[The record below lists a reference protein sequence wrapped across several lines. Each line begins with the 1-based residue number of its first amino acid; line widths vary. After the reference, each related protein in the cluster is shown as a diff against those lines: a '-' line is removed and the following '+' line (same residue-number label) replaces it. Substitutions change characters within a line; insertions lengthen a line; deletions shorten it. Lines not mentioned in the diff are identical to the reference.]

1 MTFYRCRHCGN
12 IIAYINDSGVR
23 VSCCGEAMQPI
34 IPNTTEAA
42 HEKHIPVIEVDGN
55 TVTVTVSTV
64 EHPMLEV
71 HYIEWIMLETE
82 QGRQRK
88 VLHSGEKPAAVF
100 SLAEGDKVLAAYAY
114 CNLHGLWK
122 DA

>member
-1 MTFYRCRHCGN
+1 
-12 IIAYINDSGVR
+12 
-23 VSCCGEAMQPI
+23 MQPMT
-34 IPNTTEAA
+34 PNTAEAA

-88 VLHSGEKPAAVF
+88 ALRPGEKPAAVF
-100 SLAEGDKVLAAYAY
+100 SLAEGDKVLSAYAY

>member
-1 MTFYRCRHCGN
+1 MQFYKCARCGN
-12 IIAYINDSGVR
+12 IIAYIKDSGAR
-23 VSCCGEAMQPI
+23 VSCCGEVMQPI
-34 IPNTTEAA
+34 VPNTTEAA
-42 HEKHIPVIEVDGN
+42 VEKHVPVITVDGG

-64 EHPMLEV
+64 EHPMLDV
-71 HYIEWIMLETE
+71 HYIEWIVLETE

-88 VLHSGEKPAAVF
+88 TLKPGEKPVAVF
-100 SLAEGDKVLAAYAY
+100 SLAEGDKVTAAYAY